1 MRTRVSPTRSPL
13 YSFAPLSLPTSRA
26 NASMPSGFSNARD
39 CYVFADTLK
48 ITVSCLL
55 IVTLVVNL
63 VFLFFL
69 IAKRHSW
76 NIRVRFQYDS
86 SIDRKIEHRRSNVPY
101 REIRSMDW
109 QPLGDIQEGS
119 RFPCGTILARSARM
133 FGALQENGVIRLPW
147 QILSFFLFLCIYE
160 LTRFLSQTTKG
171 TGQNRGEE
179 RLKKKRGTV
188 MEEERG
194 EEKGRAKST
203 MCWLGSGNG
212 RDGEQCRVIEQI
224 VQYCFD

>member
-55 IVTLVVNL
+55 IVTLAVNL

-69 IAKRHSW
+69 IAKRHSR
-76 NIRVRFQYDS
+76 NIQVRLEYDS
-86 SIDRKIEHRRSNVPY
+86 RIDRKIEHWQSSVSY

-109 QPLGDIQEGS
+109 QPLGDIQGGS
-119 RFPCGTILARSARM
+119 RFPYGTILARSARM
-133 FGALQENGVIRLPW
+133 FAALQENGVIRLPW

-171 TGQNRGEE
+171 TGQSRREE
-179 RLKKKRGTV
+179 RLKKGDSYGGKERKRKGTS
-188 MEEERG
+188 EEHDVL
-194 EEKGRAKST
+194 A
-203 MCWLGSGNG
+203 
-212 RDGEQCRVIEQI
+212 RVG
-224 VQYCFD
+224 

>member
-76 NIRVRFQYDS
+76 NIRVRFQYDT

-179 RLKKKRGTV
+179 RLKKKKGDSYGGRERRRKGTS
-188 MEEERG
+188 EEHDVL
-194 EEKGRAKST
+194 A
-203 MCWLGSGNG
+203 
-212 RDGEQCRVIEQI
+212 RVG
-224 VQYCFD
+224 